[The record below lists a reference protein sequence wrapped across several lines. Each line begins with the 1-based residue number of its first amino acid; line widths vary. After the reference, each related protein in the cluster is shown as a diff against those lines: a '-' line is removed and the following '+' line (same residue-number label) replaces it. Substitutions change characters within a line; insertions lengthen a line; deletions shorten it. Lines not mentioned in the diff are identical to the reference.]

1 MTWDEV
7 QTFINEVLNFT
18 LFQIKETPV
27 TVISILI
34 FILFISG
41 FIFLAVT
48 ARKALNRKILRHFKI
63 DEGTS
68 YTLSRITQYI
78 IITIG
83 ALISFQFVGIDL
95 SGLAVIFGLLSVG
108 IGFGLQNVTSNFI
121 SGLIILFERPISVG
135 DRVTV
140 NNIEGDVTEINI
152 RSTKVRTVN
161 NISIIVP
168 NSEFVSKDVINYS
181 HGDPTYRLDIN
192 VGVSYGS
199 DLDKVLKA
207 MREVADENKHVL
219 QNPLPDVHLLEFG
232 ESSWNM
238 QLRSWISDVKDYPQI
253 RNELNQA
260 LVRKFREYGIEI
272 PFPQRDLHVRSSVS
286 LPVLKEGNADSS
298 E

>member
-1 MTWDEV
+1 MEWADL
-7 QTFINEVLNFT
+7 QYFFNEVLDFT
-18 LFQIKETPV
+18 LFQINQKPITV
-27 TVISILI
+27 FNVLVFVLVISAFVFVGVMI
-34 FILFISG
+34 
-41 FIFLAVT
+41 
-48 ARKALNRKILRHFKI
+48 RKALNRKILRKFKI

-68 YTLSRITQYI
+68 YTLSRITQYF

-83 ALISFQFVGIDL
+83 ALISFQIVGIDL

-108 IGFGLQNVTSNFI
+108 IGFGLQNVTANFI

-140 NNIEGDVTEINI
+140 SDIEGDVIEINI

-207 MREVADENKHVL
+207 MKEVADESTSVL
-219 QNPLPDVHLLEFG
+219 EKPKAEAHLIEFG
-232 ESSWNM
+232 DSSWNM
-238 QLRSWISDVKDYPQI
+238 QLRAWIGDVKDYPRI

-260 LVRKFREYGIEI
+260 IVRKFREMGVEI
-272 PFPQRDLHVRSSVS
+272 PFPQRDLHVRSSVK
-286 LPVLKEGNADSS
+286 LPIEGGK
-298 E
+298 

>member
-1 MTWDEV
+1 MTWDE
-7 QTFINEVLNFT
+7 FFSYINEILNLT

-27 TVISILI
+27 TVMSILI
-34 FILFISG
+34 FLILITG
-41 FIFLAVT
+41 FIILGVT
-48 ARKALNRKILRHFKI
+48 ARKAINRKFLRRFKI
-63 DEGTS
+63 DEGTT
-68 YTLSRITQYI
+68 YTLSRVTQYI

-121 SGLIILFERPISVG
+121 SGLIILFERPINVG
-135 DRVTV
+135 DRVV
-140 NNIEGDVTEINI
+140 VSDIEGDITEINI
-152 RSTKVRTVN
+152 RSTMVRTVN

-181 HGDPTYRLDIN
+181 HGEPTYRLDID
-192 VGVSYGS
+192 VGVSYKS

-207 MREVADENKHVL
+207 LKEVADGNENVMKK
-219 QNPLPDVHLLEFG
+219 PESEVHLIEFG

-238 QLRSWISDVKDYPQI
+238 QLRAWIEDVKFYPKV

-260 LVRKFREYGIEI
+260 IVRTFRKYDIEI
-272 PFPQRDLHVRSSVS
+272 PFPQRDLHMRSSVK
-286 LPVLKEGNADSS
+286 LPFEAEK
-298 E
+298 

>member
-1 MTWDEV
+1 M
-7 QTFINEVLNFT
+7 
-18 LFQIKETPV
+18 
-27 TVISILI
+27 
-34 FILFISG
+34 
-41 FIFLAVT
+41 
-48 ARKALNRKILRHFKI
+48 ARKALNRKILRRFKI

-68 YTLSRITQYI
+68 YTLSRITQYT

-83 ALISFQFVGIDL
+83 ALVSFQFVGIDL

-140 NNIEGDVTEINI
+140 SNIDGDVTEINI

-181 HGDPTYRLDIN
+181 HGDPTYRLDID

-199 DLDKVLKA
+199 DLDTVLKA
-207 MREVADENKHVL
+207 MREVADENPHVL
-219 QNPLPDVHLLEFG
+219 KDPEADVHLIGFG
-232 ESSWNM
+232 DSSWNM
-238 QLRSWISDVKDYPQI
+238 QLRAWIGDVKNYPPI

-260 LVRKFREYGIEI
+260 IVRKFREYGVEI
-272 PFPQRDLHVRSSVS
+272 PFPQRDLHVRSSIP
-286 LPVLKEGNADSS
+286 LPLSQDDNTDKTDKGNS
-298 E
+298 